1 MMRDR
6 KKFWHF
12 LQMSLIMSTTAFR
25 LDIDNQRSEQGLRN
39 SMKEENCRKTGK
51 SIETRNFRKTA
62 RSVTLIVFYM
72 RRNMT
77 SPK

>member
-39 SMKEENCRKTGK
+39 SMKEENCRK

-62 RSVTLIVFYM
+62 RSVTLVVFYM
-72 RRNMT
+72 RTNMT
-77 SPK
+77 SSK

>member
-25 LDIDNQRSEQGLRN
+25 LDIDNQGSEQGLRN
-39 SMKEENCRKTGK
+39 SVKDENCRDREG
-51 SIETRNFRKTA
+51 IEARNFRKTA
-62 RSVTLIVFYM
+62 RSVTMVVF
-72 RRNMT
+72 
-77 SPK
+77 K